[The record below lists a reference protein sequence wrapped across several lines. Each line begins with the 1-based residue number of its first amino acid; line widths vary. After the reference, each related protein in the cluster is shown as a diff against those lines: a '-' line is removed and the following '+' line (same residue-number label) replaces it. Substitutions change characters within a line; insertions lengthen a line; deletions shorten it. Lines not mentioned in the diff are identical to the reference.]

1 MTISRH
7 VPHPALP
14 RKRESV
20 GRGLRRTALTTA
32 VLTMAAAAVA
42 ATGAGAEIIKKEDM
56 LRGIT
61 TTRDRCAATAQ
72 TLWLNVD
79 RQDFCVRYYLSTA
92 GGEGTRPVVFLQGDY
107 FGNVNPSTWRS
118 PNPQWIPTSKDKN
131 ANVTFDPTVTNVDI
145 DTDDLM
151 RTADAFS
158 KMAKTTAIYL
168 ARIGVGGTSGN
179 HVFRKTLLELHLMNA
194 ALDAIKQSYGFEGF
208 HLAGQ
213 SGGSTLVTGLAGT
226 RRDIACAVSGSG
238 RLAKSYDSSSKDP
251 ARTWVDPLGFIPSIA
266 QNRSV
271 RFFMVTD
278 SADRSVPATQQ
289 TPFAEKMHLAGRG
302 IPQYFV
308 AATDDYHH
316 GVVGYTELVTG
327 GCVLGKSDADIA
339 TAVGTLVKRNAAFNA
354 QRRKEIALFTKNVAA
369 SPPPSTERRTTP
381 SGSQAR
387 TGGKRA

>member
-1 MTISRH
+1 MTISGDI
-7 VPHPALP
+7 PTLP
-14 RKRESV
+14 GLRRRA
-20 GRGLRRTALTTA
+20 GRGLRRTAIATA
-32 VLTMAAAAVA
+32 VSTAAAAVA
-42 ATGAGAEIIKKEDM
+42 ASGAGAEIIKKDDM
-56 LRGIT
+56 MRGIT
-61 TTRDRCAATAQ
+61 TTRERCAATAQ

-79 RQDFCVRYYLSTA
+79 KQDFCVRYYLSTA

-107 FGNVNPSTWRS
+107 FGNVDPRTWQS

-151 RTADAFS
+151 KMADAFS

-179 HVFRKTLLELHLMNA
+179 HIFRKTLLELHLMSA
-194 ALDAIKQSYGFEGF
+194 ALDAIKQRYGFEGF

-213 SGGSTLVTGLAGT
+213 SGGSTLVAGLAAT

-238 RLAKSYDSSSKDP
+238 RLGKSYDVGSKDP
-251 ARTWVDPLGFIPSIA
+251 ARTWVNPLEFVPSIV

-278 SADRSVPATQQ
+278 SADRTVPAKQQ
-289 TPFAEKMHLAGRG
+289 TPFAEKMHRAGRD

-316 GVVGYTELVTG
+316 GVVSYAQLVAG

-339 TAVGTLVKRNAAFNA
+339 TAVSTMVKRNAAFNA
-354 QRRKEIALFTKNVAA
+354 QRRKEIALFTKNGAA
-369 SPPPSTERRTTP
+369 SLPPSAEPRAAP
-381 SGSQAR
+381 SGTR